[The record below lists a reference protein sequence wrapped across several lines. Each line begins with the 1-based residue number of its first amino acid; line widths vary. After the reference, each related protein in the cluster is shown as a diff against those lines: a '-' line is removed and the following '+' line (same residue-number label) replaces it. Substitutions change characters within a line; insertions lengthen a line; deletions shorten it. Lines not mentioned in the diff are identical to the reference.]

1 MNNSLRAFRYRNFRL
16 FFTGQSISLIGTWM
30 QAIAMSWLVYRMTG
44 SAFLLGLTGF
54 LSQIPILLFAPFAGW
69 LCDRFNRKRLLL
81 VSQVLLALQGAAMA
95 MLTISGTIE
104 VWHVIALS
112 AVLGIINAA
121 DTPIRQT
128 FLPELVTGKQDLPSA
143 VAFTSFM
150 QNAGRLVGPSI
161 AGLMLTV
168 FSEAS
173 CFIVN
178 AISKLGVIVAILVM
192 QVSSAPPRDPSAS
205 MLRGMRDGFA
215 YCWNTVPIRMMLPIL
230 ALTSFMIA
238 PYQVLMPIFAD
249 EVFHGGAHTMGFLIG
264 AAGFGGVSGGIYLAS
279 RRDVRGLTHHIVGG
293 AALAGTAL
301 MLFSY
306 CAHFGLSLLLM
317 VLVGAG
323 FMVVITSTSIILQTI
338 VDDNKRGR
346 VMSIYTVSF
355 LGMAPLGNLAA
366 GALASRAGA
375 PLTLLLCGLCCLAG
389 ALFLLARFGELR
401 RHIRPIYIR
410 LGIIEK

>member
-30 QAIAMSWLVYRMTG
+30 QVVARGWLVYPMPG
-44 SAFLLGLTGF
+44 SPFLLGLTGF

-249 EVFHGGAHTMGFLIG
+249 EVF
-264 AAGFGGVSGGIYLAS
+264 
-279 RRDVRGLTHHIVGG
+279 
-293 AALAGTAL
+293 
-301 MLFSY
+301 
-306 CAHFGLSLLLM
+306 
-317 VLVGAG
+317 
-323 FMVVITSTSIILQTI
+323 
-338 VDDNKRGR
+338 
-346 VMSIYTVSF
+346 
-355 LGMAPLGNLAA
+355 
-366 GALASRAGA
+366 
-375 PLTLLLCGLCCLAG
+375 
-389 ALFLLARFGELR
+389 
-401 RHIRPIYIR
+401 
-410 LGIIEK
+410 